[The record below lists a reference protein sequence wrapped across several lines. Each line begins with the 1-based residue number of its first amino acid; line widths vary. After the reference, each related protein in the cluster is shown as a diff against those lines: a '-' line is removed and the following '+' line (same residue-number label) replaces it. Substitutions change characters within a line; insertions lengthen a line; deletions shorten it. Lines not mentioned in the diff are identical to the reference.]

1 MIRVALLALLL
12 ALPVQAA
19 ELAPFG
25 RGSFAA
31 LRAEAAGAPLVVHFW
46 ALSCA
51 PCLAELPGW
60 ARLARAHPGMRLVLV
75 NTDPP
80 EAEPQVKR
88 MLDRMGVGRLRSLI
102 FADRFTARL
111 RYEMDP
117 SWQGELPRTDL
128 VAPDGRVTP
137 VLGMLA
143 RPALEAWLAGR
154 PLPASG
160 AAEDHSAH

>member
-1 MIRVALLALLL
+1 MKHLAAALFVLA
-12 ALPVQAA
+12 ALPAQAA
-19 ELAPFG
+19 ELGPFG

-80 EAEPQVKR
+80 EAEQQVRR
-88 MLDRMGVGRLRSLI
+88 MLERMGVARLRNRV
-102 FADRFTARL
+102 FADRRHYTTHR
-111 RYEMDP
+111 
-117 SWQGELPRTDL
+117 
-128 VAPDGRVTP
+128 
-137 VLGMLA
+137 
-143 RPALEAWLAGR
+143 
-154 PLPASG
+154 
-160 AAEDHSAH
+160 

>member
-1 MIRVALLALLL
+1 MIRALLLALLL
-12 ALPVQAA
+12 AGPAQAA

-31 LRAEAAGAPLVVHFW
+31 LKAEAAGAPLVVHFW

-60 ARLARAHPGMRLVLV
+60 ARLARANPGMRLVLV

-88 MLDRMGVGRLRSLI
+88 MLDRMGVGRLRNLA
-102 FADRFTARL
+102 FADRFAARL
-111 RYEMDP
+111 RFEVDP
-117 SWQGELPRTDL
+117 NWQGELPRTDL
-128 VAPDGRVTP
+128 VAADGSTRG
-137 VLGMLA
+137 VLGMLP
-143 RPALEAWLAGR
+143 RPELEAWLRGGAA
-154 PLPASG
+154 PSG
-160 AAEDHSAH
+160 AGGAHH